1 MAVKIG
7 LLTLSGF
14 YMLFVVP
21 DGLNIIK
28 VEFSLPFFRV
38 GVWPVRRR
46 ISFSLFTS
54 VSCFVR
60 ASAIC
65 ILLGKEKKKEKKKG
79 IRLTSKLKF

>member
-28 VEFSLPFFRV
+28 VEFSLPFSRA
-38 GVWPVRRR
+38 GVWPVRWG
-46 ISFSLFTS
+46 ISFSLFMS

-65 ILLGKEKKKEKKKG
+65 ILLGKEKKKKKKKG

>member
-38 GVWPVRRR
+38 GVWPVRRG
-46 ISFSLFTS
+46 ISFSLFMS
-54 VSCFVR
+54 VLCFVR

-65 ILLGKEKKKEKKKG
+65 ILLGN
-79 IRLTSKLKF
+79 